1 MSAKVAVLLCAHNGQ
16 RYIKEAIDSILAQ
29 TYTDFEFIIVENA
42 STDKTWGIIQ
52 SYDDTRIRAF
62 QTPIKQLSFNLNF
75 GMARTEAE
83 YIARMDADD
92 IARPQRLA
100 RQVEFLD
107 SHPDVHILGSAFE
120 FFGEKNKIVQMPQT
134 DKQIRR
140 KLPFRFCFC
149 HPAVMFR
156 RKTILD
162 AGGYQGNK
170 FCQDVDLWLRLSRDK
185 NIKFANLPNVLLD
198 YRVHSDQAKG
208 SRECFIINSS
218 QLFKETLIQKSP
230 RLFAGFIVSLFKI
243 LFSRCRHG
251 NEV

>member
-1 MSAKVAVLLCAHNGQ
+1 MPANVAVLLCAHNSEK
-16 RYIKEAIDSILAQ
+16 YIKKAIDSILAQ
-29 TYTDFEFIIVENA
+29 TYKGFEFIIVENA
-42 STDKTWGIIQ
+42 STDKTWEIIQ
-52 SYDDTRIRAF
+52 SYNDARIKAF
-62 QTPIKQLSFNLNF
+62 RTPIKQLSFNLNF
-75 GMARTEAE
+75 GMTRTEAE

-100 RQVEFLD
+100 RQVEFLE
-107 SHPDVHILGSAFE
+107 SHPDICVLGSAFE
-120 FFGEKNKIVQMPQT
+120 FFGEKSKVVQMPQT

-149 HPAVMFR
+149 HPSVMFR

-162 AGGYQGNK
+162 IGGYQGSR

-185 NIKFANLPNVLLD
+185 NIKFANLPDVLLD

-218 QLFKETLIQKSP
+218 QLFKEAIIQKSP

-243 LFSRCRHG
+243 LQGRK
-251 NEV
+251 N